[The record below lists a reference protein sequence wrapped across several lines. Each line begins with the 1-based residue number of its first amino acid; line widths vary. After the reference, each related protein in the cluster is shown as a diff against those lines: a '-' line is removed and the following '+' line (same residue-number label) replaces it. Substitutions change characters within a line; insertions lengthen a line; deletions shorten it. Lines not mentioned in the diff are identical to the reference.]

1 MKVRIH
7 DRSFEPVKVYVAE
20 SIDDCKDA
28 TDISVYEL
36 VYQFQDVVAVGFVIG
51 EPVSESKKTLDEH
64 TKV

>member
-36 VYQFQDVVAVGFVIG
+36 VYQFKDVVVVGLVIG
-51 EPVSESKKTLDEH
+51 EPVSD
-64 TKV
+64 